1 MPPFTEE
8 VLQKRVQKKQEAAQ
22 IRQFKSQQKV
32 FLMTSRFNTQTKLEN
47 QRFREKNWKQG
58 CLYCSPTEISQAI
71 PFKAK
76 LLVLEM
82 DNDTNQIFAIGM
94 CANRALR
101 QKYAVYETTPYN
113 RYNYVGKTRIPRS
126 EFTPLEEAV
135 FKALDQLC
143 FYGNDHMKRGN
154 GLKTFPTKIL
164 VSCRHVLDILE
175 FLDNMFV
182 RRFSNVA
189 TVITT

>member
-1 MPPFTEE
+1 MPAFTEE
-8 VLQKRVQKKQEAAQ
+8 VIQKRIQRKQEAAQ
-22 IRQFKSQQKV
+22 IRQYKAQQKV
-32 FLMTSRFNTQTKLEN
+32 FLMTSRFNTQTRLEN
-47 QRFREKNWKQG
+47 QRFREKNWAQG
-58 CLYCSPTEISQAI
+58 CLYCTPMEISQSI

-94 CANRALR
+94 CANRALT
-101 QKYAVYETTPYN
+101 QKYTVYQTCPYN

-126 EFTPLEEAV
+126 DFTPLEEAV

-154 GLKTFPTKIL
+154 GLKAFPTKLL
-164 VSCRHVLDILE
+164 VNCRNVLDILD
-175 FLDNMFV
+175 FLENMFV
-182 RRFSNVA
+182 RRFS
-189 TVITT
+189 